1 MSKWTAEWEN
11 RSMEEK
17 LEHALEKLNYHTQ
30 RYIDKPG
37 SGRLYKVRKWAGM
50 AAHAIFEV
58 RPDLREENSLLRYF
72 VAKAGRAK
80 GIYGK
85 ELTGF
90 IDNEYQ
96 KGTWYTHIPEEILKA
111 SM

>member
-1 MSKWTAEWEN
+1 MWTAEWEN

-17 LEHALEKLNYHTQ
+17 LEHSLEKLNYHTQ

-50 AAHAIFEV
+50 AAHSIFEV
-58 RPDLREENSLLRYF
+58 HPDLREENTLPRYF
-72 VAKAGRAK
+72 VAKAGRAQ
-80 GIYGK
+80 GIYGNK
-85 ELTGF
+85 LT
-90 IDNEYQ
+90 EYIEQ
-96 KGTWYTHIPEEILKA
+96 EYKNGTWWKHIPEEVLKA